1 MDGNNLGGVLL
12 ALLVFLGIVFY
23 VEQMDDV
30 KISRIKK
37 YKKFV
42 TAEITRKR
50 STGYR
55 GSYLNLTVAY
65 SWGNKVLTADFSAP
79 DTECN
84 VIGKKVVLITDS
96 TNPDNVKLLLRATD
110 FSEFELIFPDSLEW
124 AEECFKL

>member
-1 MDGNNLGGVLL
+1 MDGKNLGIVLISIL
-12 ALLVFLGIVFY
+12 IFLGIVFY
-23 VEQMDDV
+23 VEQKDNE

-50 STGYR
+50 SAGYR
-55 GSYLNLTVAY
+55 GGYLNLTVVY
-65 SWGNKVLTADFSAP
+65 NWGDKILTADFSAP

-84 VIGKKVVLITDS
+84 VIGKKVLLIIDS
-96 TNPDNVKLLLRATD
+96 TNTDNVKLLLRARD
-110 FSEFELIFPDSLEW
+110 FSEFELTFPDSLEW